1 MPGLLPIKKSQNQGC
16 LSLQI
21 KIESKGKKGVE
32 IICCAMTQNSPT
44 TLSLFLKENSQNFY
58 FQGQIYWIHHR
69 WIMAHH
75 LADLN

>member
-1 MPGLLPIKKSQNQGC
+1 MIY
-16 LSLQI
+16 
-21 KIESKGKKGVE
+21 
-32 IICCAMTQNSPT
+32 CAMTQNSLT

-69 WIMAHH
+69 WIMAYH